1 MGDFAGGLAS
11 RRVATI
17 LAILGSQ
24 SVGLLAA
31 CAAIVLSAERFPGL
45 ETLAWG
51 AAAGVAGA
59 TGLYA
64 FYRALAGGQMAL
76 VAPLTAVI
84 GASVPAAVGIVRG
97 DVVLGVQ
104 LVGMACGLAAIV
116 VVSWPGQAAPGRASG
131 AILPLP
137 LIIVG
142 GLGFAGFFLA
152 IHQAMSVAGT
162 TWWPLLGAR
171 VATVALAMVVAILM
185 RPRRAG
191 LRRVAGLIVLAGV
204 TDYGGNALFLLASR
218 GGALSAPV
226 VLSSLYPVT
235 TVLLAALALHERLRG
250 WQLAGIGLALV
261 GVVLIAI

>member
-1 MGDFAGGLAS
+1 VGDFAGGLAS

-24 SVGLLAA
+24 SMGLLAA
-31 CAAIVLSAERFPGL
+31 CAAIILSREPFPGL

-84 GASVPAAVGIVRG
+84 GAGVPAAVGIVRG
-97 DVVLGVQ
+97 DQLMAVQ

-116 VVSWPGQAAPGRASG
+116 VVSWPGRATPGG
-131 AILPLP
+131 ARGGLPPLP

-152 IHQAMSVAGT
+152 IHQAMSVGGT
-162 TWWPLLGAR
+162 TWWPLFGAR
-171 VATVALAMVVAILM
+171 IATVALALVVAAVM
-185 RPRRAG
+185 RPRRDG
-191 LRRVAGLIVLAGV
+191 LRGVAGLIVLAGV
-204 TDYGGNALFLLASR
+204 TDYGGNAFFLLASR
-218 GGALSAPV
+218 GGELSAPV
-226 VLSSLYPVT
+226 ILSSLYPVT
-235 TVLLAALALHERLRG
+235 TVLLAGWALHERLRG
-250 WQLAGIGLALV
+250 WQLAGVGLALV
-261 GVVLIAI
+261 GVALIAV

>member
-17 LAILGSQ
+17 LAVLGSQ
-24 SVGLLAA
+24 AIGLLAA
-31 CAAIVLSAERFPGL
+31 CTAILLSGERYPGL

-76 VAPLTAVI
+76 VAPFTALI
-84 GASVPAAVGIVRG
+84 GAGVPAAVGIVRG
-97 DVVLGVQ
+97 DELTAIQ

-116 VVSWPGQAAPGRASG
+116 VVSWPGRAAPGGARSG
-131 AILPLP
+131 ALPLP
-137 LIIVG
+137 LVVVG

-152 IHQAMSVAGT
+152 IHQAMSVGGT
-162 TWWPLLGAR
+162 TWWPLFGAR
-171 VATVALAMVVAILM
+171 VATVAMAFVVALAM
-185 RPRRAG
+185 RPRTAG
-191 LRRVAGLIVLAGV
+191 LRRVAGLIALAGV

-226 VLSSLYPVT
+226 ILSSLYPVAT
-235 TVLLAALALHERLRG
+235 ALLAAWVLHERLRG
-250 WQLAGIGLALV
+250 WQLAGVGLALV
-261 GVVLIAI
+261 GVALIAV

>member
-1 MGDFAGGLAS
+1 VGDFAGGLAS
-11 RRVATI
+11 RRVATL
-17 LAILGSQ
+17 LAVLGSQ
-24 SVGLLAA
+24 AIGLLIA
-31 CAAIVLSAERFPGL
+31 CSAILLSGERFPGP

-84 GASVPAAVGIVRG
+84 GAGVPAAVGLVRG
-97 DVVLGVQ
+97 DQLVAVQ
-104 LVGMACGLAAIV
+104 VVGMACGLAAIV
-116 VVSWPGQAAPGRASG
+116 VVSWPGQVAAGRVG
-131 AILPLP
+131 GGTPPLP
-137 LIIVG
+137 LVVVG

-152 IHQAMSVAGT
+152 IHQAMSVGGT
-162 TWWPLLGAR
+162 TWWPLFGAR
-171 VATVALAMVVAILM
+171 AATVALALVVAVVM

-191 LRRVAGLIVLAGV
+191 LRGVAGLIVLAGV

-235 TVLLAALALHERLRG
+235 TVLLAAWALHERLRG
-250 WQLAGIGLALV
+250 WQLAGVGLALV
-261 GVVLIAI
+261 GVALIAI